1 MTIFLRRRGVREE
14 RDPES
19 PRAQTGR
26 RGGAG
31 PAGACLAVRTPPA
44 VFDYCTMST
53 SGQSSF
59 RIVPMPRFLVN
70 SELLLLPN
78 RSR

>member
-1 MTIFLRRRGVREE
+1 MFASFSRKRLALL
-14 RDPES
+14 PFFHCK
-19 PRAQTGR
+19 RALQSIR
-26 RGGAG
+26 AR
-31 PAGACLAVRTPPA
+31 P
-44 VFDYCTMST
+44 
-53 SGQSSF
+53 QSSF